1 MKCWYYRSTAQRSIE
16 TEINFNTI
24 QYAKSLDNNLNKQ
37 YKTVDTTYRQHG
49 SITYRV
55 FSLLETLKLETMLSV
70 EKQNLSE
77 NNIKFRPAIG
87 F

>member
-1 MKCWYYRSTAQRSIE
+1 MKCWYYRSTVQQSIE

-24 QYAKSLDNNLNKQ
+24 QYAKSLDKNLSKQ
-37 YKTVDTTYRQHG
+37 YETVDTTYRQHR
-49 SITYRV
+49 SITNRV
-55 FSLLETLKLETMLSV
+55 FSLLETLKLETILSI

-77 NNIKFRPAIG
+77 NNIKFKPAIG